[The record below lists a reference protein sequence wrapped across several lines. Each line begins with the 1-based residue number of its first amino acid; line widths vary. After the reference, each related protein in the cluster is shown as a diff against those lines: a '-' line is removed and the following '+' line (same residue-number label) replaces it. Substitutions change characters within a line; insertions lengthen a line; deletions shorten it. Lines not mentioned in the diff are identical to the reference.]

1 MAIKIEYCGMWN
13 YLPKASSLAAELKEE
28 MDMESDLIKKGGG
41 IFEVYLD
48 DDLIFSKQ
56 ELGRFPND
64 GEVLALL
71 KEKQA

>member
-1 MAIKIEYCGMWN
+1 
-13 YLPKASSLAAELKEE
+13 
-28 MDMESDLIKKGGG
+28 MESDLIKKGGG

>member
-1 MAIKIEYCGMWN
+1 M
-13 YLPKASSLAAELKEE
+13 AAELKEE